1 MKERRQKRKVRVTIA
16 RRLIT
21 FLCVYSVL
29 FTTNYSMSTFSRY
42 QSNSANT
49 SSAGVAKW
57 DVSVNQLSFTNVLGI
72 VSGDEVAQSYRL
84 KVESDSDVTVSYN
97 ITLSNLPDEIMVSL
111 DGDTYQTPVDNEI
124 VYSNVGIFN
133 VTDQTKEKEHILYF
147 KVPIDSDVPSTNEI
161 DVDVTLTQVI

>member
-1 MKERRQKRKVRVTIA
+1 MKERRQRRRVRVTIA
-16 RRLIT
+16 RRIIT

-57 DVSVNQLSFTNVLGI
+57 DVSVNQLSSTNVLGI

-111 DGDTYQTPVDNEI
+111 DGEAYQTPVDNEI
-124 VYSNVGIFN
+124 VYSNVGIFY

-147 KVPIDSDVPSTNEI
+147 KVPIDSNVPSTNEI

>member
-1 MKERRQKRKVRVTIA
+1 MKERRQRRKIRVTIA
-16 RRLIT
+16 RRIIT

-57 DVSVNQLSFTNVLGI
+57 DVSVNQLSSTNVLGI

-111 DGDTYQTPVDNEI
+111 DGDAYQTPVDNEI

>member
-1 MKERRQKRKVRVTIA
+1 MKERRQRRRVRVTIA
-16 RRLIT
+16 RRIIT

-57 DVSVNQLSFTNVLGI
+57 DVSVNQLSSTNVLGI

-111 DGDTYQTPVDNEI
+111 DGEAYQTPVDNEI
-124 VYSNVGIFN
+124 VYSSVGIFN
-133 VTDQTKEKEHILYF
+133 VTDQIKEKEHILYF

>member
-1 MKERRQKRKVRVTIA
+1 MKERRQRRRVRVTIA
-16 RRLIT
+16 RRIIT

-49 SSAGVAKW
+49 SSSGVAKW
-57 DVSVNQLSFTNVLGI
+57 DVSVNQLSSTNVLGI

-111 DGDTYQTPVDNEI
+111 DGEAYQTPVDNEI